1 MAARER
7 VSDSNYM
14 STELEI
20 VLRVPKAKDPIRD
33 ASGYPID
40 NSSVR
45 FIKRIVVDSLPKV
58 GDLLPLTTKSGEAFD
73 GSITRVQW
81 HDEKNMFVVYCQYSK
96 KSMLQQQYVGIFDD
110 PEWEMKPLI

>member
-1 MAARER
+1 MAARET

-33 ASGYPID
+33 AS
-40 NSSVR
+40 
-45 FIKRIVVDSLPKV
+45 IKRIVVDSLPKV
-58 GDLLPLTTKSGEAFD
+58 GDLLSLTTKSGEAFD
-73 GSITRVQW
+73 GSITRIQW
-81 HDEKNMFVVYCQYSK
+81 HDDKNMFVVYCQYSK
-96 KSMLQQQYVGIFDD
+96 KSILQQQYVGIFED

>member
-1 MAARER
+1 
-7 VSDSNYM
+7 M

-20 VLRVPKAKDPIRD
+20 VLRVPKAKDAVRD

-58 GDLLPLTTKSGEAFD
+58 GDVLPLTTKSGEAFA
-73 GSITRVQW
+73 GSVTRVQW
-81 HDEKNMFVVYCQYSK
+81 RDGKNMFVVYCQYST
-96 KSMLQQQYVGIFDD
+96 KSISQQEYVGILEDA
-110 PEWEMKPLI
+110 EWEMKPLI

>member
-1 MAARER
+1 MAARET

-20 VLRVPKAKDPIRD
+20 VLRGTKAKYPIRD

-81 HDEKNMFVVYCQYSK
+81 QDDKNMFVVYCQYSK
-96 KSMLQQQYVGIFDD
+96 KSMLQQQYVGILEDA
-110 PEWEMKPLI
+110 EWEMKPLF

>member
-1 MAARER
+1 
-7 VSDSNYM
+7 M

-20 VLRVPKAKDPIRD
+20 ALRVPKAKDPIRD

-40 NSSVR
+40 NRSVR

-73 GSITRVQW
+73 GSITRVQLVG
-81 HDEKNMFVVYCQYSK
+81 HTSTFVFLAPQGRRPVTSERLNNREP
-96 KSMLQQQYVGIFDD
+96 SDFTIRDRASVR
-110 PEWEMKPLI
+110 PSP